1 MAENDANEANV
12 AELQAHID
20 LASAR
25 AQALGPTRCADSLTD
40 LTDYYERLVQIRR
53 MTIDTLTETAKETE
67 ATHQKSI
74 RRWMG
79 FAALAMAS
87 TCSVVVVFAP
97 AVVQTIHDAVEP
109 YLTIDRI
116 VTHLVVGGLVVL
128 GVGRRSFA

>member
-67 ATHQKSI
+67 VSHKRVV

-79 FAALAMAS
+79 FAALAMVS
-87 TCSVVVVFAP
+87 TCSVIIVFAP
-97 AVVQTIHDAVEP
+97 DVVQTIHHVVEP
-109 YLTIDRI
+109 YFTIDRI
-116 VTHLVVGGLVVL
+116 VTHLLVGVVVL
-128 GVGRRSFA
+128 GAGRRSFT